1 MVSFT
6 ASSVNGGGSHQSLN
20 ERRRSACRSL
30 QLERRVQDGLQY
42 VNQALDSRHWYAK
55 IRDRAELAQL
65 VEHQLPK
72 LRVAGS
78 NPVSRLLI
86 MLDLRLFIC

>member
-42 VNQALDSRHWYAK
+42 VNQALDSRYWYAK
-55 IRDRAELAQL
+55 IHGRAELAQL

-72 LRVAGS
+72 LGVAGS
-78 NPVSRLLI
+78 SPVFRSI
-86 MLDLRLFIC
+86 FIGGVAKW